1 VRRVTFEREFRTAA
15 DKSIRRQLRKKASM
29 SRRFIGRMSRRALP
43 LLVTAAALGVAGC
56 GKNSSASPTAPS
68 TAAGP
73 SPAGALAQAAA
84 ASVQVTVNP
93 DPVPWSGQPI
103 LDTGECAD
111 YTNTWFYDTVL
122 HETAGGNVTFTT
134 RIDLFDGKLANNLS
148 GLNIVLGPHDTVVLH
163 TRWCSG
169 SSSGHSAQSIF
180 GGTDGTGNAVSAQGQ
195 VAQLG
200 AGPSGK

>member
-1 VRRVTFEREFRTAA
+1 
-15 DKSIRRQLRKKASM
+15 M
-29 SRRFIGRMSRRALP
+29 
-43 LLVTAAALGVAGC
+43 AAALGIAGC
-56 GKNSSASPTAPS
+56 SKNSAASPTAPS
-68 TAAGP
+68 TTAS

-93 DPVPWSGQPI
+93 DPVPFSGQPI
-103 LDTGECAD
+103 LDTGECTD

-122 HETAGGNVTFTT
+122 HETAGGSVTFTT
-134 RIDLFDGKLANNLS
+134 RIDLFDAKLANNLT

-169 SSSGHSAQSIF
+169 SPNGHSAQSIF

-195 VAQLG
+195 VAQLMAG
-200 AGPSGK
+200 AGGK